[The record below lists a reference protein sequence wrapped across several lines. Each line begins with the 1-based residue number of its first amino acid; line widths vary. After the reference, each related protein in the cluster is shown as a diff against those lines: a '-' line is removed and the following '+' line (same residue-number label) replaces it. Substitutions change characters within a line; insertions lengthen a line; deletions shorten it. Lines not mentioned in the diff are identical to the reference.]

1 MCGIVG
7 ICSCSD
13 EDLRGGGTLERMAA
27 TIVHRGPDDDGFHYD
42 RGAAIGMRRLS
53 IIDLSGGHQP
63 LSDESGER
71 WIVFN
76 GEIYNFQS
84 VRPPLE
90 DAGHVFRTH
99 SDTETIVHAFEQ
111 YGPDCVH
118 HLNGMFGFA
127 IWDSRERKLFIA
139 RDRMGVK
146 PLYYAW
152 DGRRLVFGS
161 EIKALLASGFV
172 ARELDD
178 EALWHYLTFGYVPAP
193 MTMWRNVRKLPPGHR
208 LMFEPATAAL
218 CVERYWDIPYGK
230 PGPALS
236 ADDEVRQ
243 FTDLFLDSVRLRLIA
258 DVPVGIFLS
267 GGLDSSAVAAAVNEV
282 HNTPLKTFSIA
293 FHEGGRYDETPFARK
308 VAEKLGTDHHEIR
321 IGRQEYMDFL
331 PELVYYTDEPLADRA
346 CIPLYYVSRLAAQ
359 HVKVVLSG
367 EGADEVMA
375 GYDFENVVAGWERRQ
390 RFLRVPSLLRSTL
403 PAAAFHAA
411 GRRDL
416 VDRIH
421 RRNLPLPDHNIATAP
436 YMTRFFS
443 SAEKRELWPNAPQAA
458 RDSDDLVRDYYRRA
472 PTRDPLNQ
480 TLYAYCQDWLV
491 EDLLMKADKMTMA
504 NSIELRVPFL
514 DFRLVEWLA
523 SRPATAKVRRDA
535 SGKRV
540 TKYLLRRFA
549 EGRVPPEVI
558 QRSKEG
564 FPNPVRDW
572 VAGSFGEEM
581 GHALKKPSS
590 WVGSHFNPTVVDRVV
605 AERHRTAQHGDRL
618 WILYLFELWAQRW
631 L

>member
-13 EDLRGGGTLERMAA
+13 EDLRGTLERMAA

-161 EIKALLASGFV
+161 EIKAILASGFV
-172 ARELDD
+172 ERELDD

-193 MTMWRNVRKLPPGHR
+193 LTMWRNVRKLPPGHR

-218 CVERYWDIPYGK
+218 CVERYWDMPYGK

-367 EGADEVMA
+367 EGADEVLA

-390 RFLRVPSLLRSTL
+390 RFLRVPTLLRSTL

-443 SAEKRELWPNAPQAA
+443 SAEKRELWPNAPVNP

-514 DFRLVEWLA
+514 DYRLVEWLA
-523 SRPATAKVRRDA
+523 SRPSTAKVQRDA
-535 SGKRV
+535 SGKLV

-549 EGRVPPEVI
+549 ESRVPPEVL

-590 WVGSHFNPTVVDRVV
+590 WVGSRFNPTAVDRII
-605 AERHRTAQHGDRL
+605 ADRHRSAQHGDRL
-618 WILYLFELWAQRW
+618 WILYLLELWAQRW

>member
-1 MCGIVG
+1 RKYHIRLDGLSPFAWRTRTHRSMCGIVG
-7 ICSCSD
+7 ICSSSD
-13 EDLRGGGTLERMAA
+13 EDLRGMLEPMAA
-27 TIVHRGPDDDGFHYD
+27 SIVHRGPDDDGFHYD

-90 DAGHVFRTH
+90 AAGHVFRTH

-193 MTMWRNVRKLPPGHR
+193 LTMWRNVRKLPPGHR
-208 LMFEPATAAL
+208 LTFEPATAAL

-367 EGADEVMA
+367 EGADEVLA

-416 VDRIH
+416 ADRIH
-421 RRNLPLPDHNIATAP
+421 RRKH
-436 YMTRFFS
+436 
-443 SAEKRELWPNAPQAA
+443 
-458 RDSDDLVRDYYRRA
+458 
-472 PTRDPLNQ
+472 
-480 TLYAYCQDWLV
+480 
-491 EDLLMKADKMTMA
+491 
-504 NSIELRVPFL
+504 
-514 DFRLVEWLA
+514 
-523 SRPATAKVRRDA
+523 
-535 SGKRV
+535 
-540 TKYLLRRFA
+540 
-549 EGRVPPEVI
+549 
-558 QRSKEG
+558 
-564 FPNPVRDW
+564 
-572 VAGSFGEEM
+572 
-581 GHALKKPSS
+581 
-590 WVGSHFNPTVVDRVV
+590 
-605 AERHRTAQHGDRL
+605 
-618 WILYLFELWAQRW
+618 
-631 L
+631 